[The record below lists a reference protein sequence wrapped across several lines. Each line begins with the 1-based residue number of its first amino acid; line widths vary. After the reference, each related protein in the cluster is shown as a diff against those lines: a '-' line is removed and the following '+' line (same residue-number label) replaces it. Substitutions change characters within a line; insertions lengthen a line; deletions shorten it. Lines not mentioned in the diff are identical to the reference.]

1 MIDKIKNLLIGLFV
15 IAACTLV
22 VGLILFLEPT
32 VGDGKQTLIVRFANI
47 NGIGVGT
54 RVLFAGKPVGEVV
67 RIEEIPS
74 ARDQPTNELGQ
85 VYFYQLILHVDSSV
99 RLYNTDEVTVQTS
112 GLLGEKSIG
121 IFPKTPPRGVISKRI
136 TEKTP
141 VYAESID
148 PLESAFSELTD
159 LSDKV
164 EETLGKVNDWI
175 DQNGQALGCA
185 IRSFGAAMS
194 EATCTMQRINSL
206 RIVDDVKVAIQN
218 FSDTVCQISS
228 VVDELQ
234 QGNVFTNVSI
244 MMDNLKDTSFSI
256 ESIMKD
262 VNDGKGTLGKLI
274 KYDDFYMRMTA
285 VMSKVDTLMNDV
297 NQYGIFFYLNKQW
310 QRTRLK
316 RVTAL
321 DALETP
327 NQFKAYFEGEVDMIV
342 TSMERLSMLI
352 DKADQYPMKDRIMDT
367 PRFQKDFAD
376 LMRQVQELSDMLKL
390 YNEKL
395 VEASNYSCCECPP

>member
-1 MIDKIKNLLIGLFV
+1 MIEKTKNMLIGLFV
-15 IAACTLV
+15 VAACTLIIS
-22 VGLILFLEPT
+22 LILFLEPT
-32 VGDGKQTLIVRFANI
+32 VGDGKQELIVRFANI

-67 RIEEIPS
+67 RIEEIPE

-121 IFPKTPPRGVISKRI
+121 LFPKTPPKGVKPQRI
-136 TEKTP
+136 TAKTP

-148 PLESAFSELTD
+148 PIESAFTELTE
-159 LSDKV
+159 LSDKI
-164 EETLGKVNDWI
+164 ETTLTKVNSWI
-175 DQNGQALGCA
+175 DQNGEALGCA

-194 EATCTMQRINSL
+194 EIACTVQRINHL
-206 RIVDDVKVAIQN
+206 RVVDDVKVAIQN
-218 FSDTVCQISS
+218 FSDTVCQIGS
-228 VVDELQ
+228 VIDQLQ
-234 QGNVFTNVSI
+234 QGNVFNNFSV
-244 MMDNLKDTSFSI
+244 MMENFKDTSFSV
-256 ESIMKD
+256 ESITREIS
-262 VNDGKGTLGKLI
+262 DGQGTIGKLI
-274 KYDDFYMRMTA
+274 KYDDFYLSMSA
-285 VMSKVDTLMNDV
+285 VMSKANTLMNDI
-297 NQYGIFFYLNKQW
+297 NQYGIFYYLNKQW

-316 RVTAL
+316 RVSAL
-321 DALETP
+321 NCLETP
-327 NQFKAYFEGEVDMIV
+327 EQFKTYFENEVDLIS

-352 DKADQYPMKDRIMDT
+352 DKAEQYPVQDRLMET
-367 PRFQKDFAD
+367 PIFKKDFAD

-395 VEASNYSCCECPP
+395 NEAQKYCECP

>member
-1 MIDKIKNLLIGLFV
+1 MLIGLFV

-22 VGLILFLEPT
+22 ISLILFLEPT
-32 VGDGKQTLIVRFANI
+32 VGDGKQVLNIRFANI

-67 RIEEIPS
+67 KIEEIPQ
-74 ARDQPTNELGQ
+74 AREQPTNELGQ
-85 VYFYQLILHVDSSV
+85 VYFYQLVLHVDSSV

-121 IFPKTPPRGVISKRI
+121 IFPKAPPRGVNPQRI
-136 TEKTP
+136 TAKTP

-148 PLESAFSELTD
+148 PLESAFSELAD

-164 EETLGKVNDWI
+164 ESTLTKVNNWI
-175 DQNGQALGCA
+175 DENGSALGSA
-185 IRSFGAAMS
+185 IRSFGSAMS
-194 EATCTMQRINSL
+194 EVSCAMQRVNHL
-206 RIVDDVKVAIQN
+206 RIIDDVKVAIQN
-218 FSDTVCQISS
+218 FSDTMCQINSA
-228 VVDELQ
+228 VDELQ
-234 QGNVFTNVSI
+234 QGNVFCNFSI
-244 MMDNLKDTSFSI
+244 MMDNMKNVSFNVDEITKDI
-256 ESIMKD
+256 A
-262 VNDGKGTLGKLI
+262 DGQGTLGKLI

-316 RVTAL
+316 RVTAMNCL
-321 DALETP
+321 DSPAS
-327 NQFKAYFEGEVDMIV
+327 FKSYFEGEVDLIV

-352 DKADQYPMKDRIMDT
+352 DKANMRPDSDKILQSEMFK
-367 PRFQKDFAD
+367 KDFAD
-376 LMRQVQELSDMLKL
+376 MMRQVDELSDMLKL
-390 YNEKL
+390 YNQKL
-395 VEASNYSCCECPP
+395 IETSNYQPECP